1 MKNLQRYKIK
11 IQQIK
16 KKAANKVLENAQ
28 LEKDIA
34 DMQSVIQESRKSL
47 ELTGNKLLS
56 ALLKHMEGMWSL
68 LCLTL
73 WPVASLASEAH
84 NKAAEREK
92 RYQKI
97 LQVKNLKSLA
107 KTQERELAS
116 LQAEVQ
122 CLRRRNFPLLA
133 QPKNK

>member
-1 MKNLQRYKIK
+1 MY
-11 IQQIK
+11 
-16 KKAANKVLENAQ
+16 
-28 LEKDIA
+28 
-34 DMQSVIQESRKSL
+34 
-47 ELTGNKLLS
+47 G
-56 ALLKHMEGMWSL
+56 GMWSL

-73 WPVASLASEAH
+73 WPVGSLASEAD
-84 NKAAEREK
+84 NKVAEREK

-116 LQAEVQ
+116 LQAEVK

>member
-56 ALLKHMEGMWSL
+56 ALLKHGGNVES
-68 LCLTL
+68 TVSDS
-73 WPVASLASEAH
+73 VACCIFSFRGA
-84 NKAAEREK
+84 
-92 RYQKI
+92 
-97 LQVKNLKSLA
+97 
-107 KTQERELAS
+107 
-116 LQAEVQ
+116 
-122 CLRRRNFPLLA
+122 
-133 QPKNK
+133 